1 MRPLL
6 VTAMIL
12 LAGAAPADE
21 YNGVFPKA
29 RTGATDRIIVQWNR
43 DAAPGESRLQKAS
56 LASGLNIRSKQSLDT
71 ATDVLRLPAK
81 LSGSELSAVLERL
94 RSDPDVA
101 YASPDFR
108 RQAHALT
115 NDPLLASQWYLLSE
129 QPSATRM
136 EAAWDIT
143 TGRAD
148 LVVAVLDTGVRFDHP
163 DLGVAAAAGKML
175 PGYDFV
181 SRVSVANDGD
191 ARDAD
196 PSDPGD
202 WVDATDLTQPDLDEC
217 EITPSSWHGTRV
229 AGLIGALT
237 NNAEG
242 VAGAAFNTRILPVR
256 VLGKCGGFDSDIV
269 AAMRWAA
276 GLNVTG
282 VPANPAPANVINLSL
297 GGDGACTAAYQAA
310 VDEITARGILVVAS
324 AGNDGGP
331 VSTPAN
337 CAGVLGVAGIRHAG
351 TKVGFSNL
359 GPELS
364 IGAPGGNCVNG
375 IGQPCLF
382 PIVVATNT
390 GTTVPAT
397 SIYTDQIRYNVGTS
411 FSAPQAAAT
420 VALMR
425 SVNSRLSPAQLVTL
439 IRLSATSFPI
449 NADATIPTCHVPV
462 GTSDLQTT
470 ECNCTTQTCGAG
482 MLNSGAAVA
491 AAQRPF
497 AVLQTSG
504 SVAIGST
511 ITLDGNAS
519 IASNGRTLSSYQWTV
534 ENVSGTTPVIGA
546 PSQANTTLQI
556 PGSSKFT
563 LRLTVADDQGGQDSE
578 VVTVATPVPSP
589 SPPGNSGG
597 GGGGGGGTRWELL
610 GLALMFRA
618 RSHQHTRE
626 RPAKNS
632 RASSLPKKLVYWI
645 AILHGSA
652 PAQGRR

>member
-6 VTAMIL
+6 VIAMIL
-12 LAGAAPADE
+12 LTGLGTAPGATE

-29 RTGATDRIIVQWNR
+29 HTSATDRIIIKWNR
-43 DAAPGESRLQKAS
+43 EVGSGESRLDKAAR
-56 LASGLNIRSKQSLDT
+56 ASGLTIRGKQSLDT
-71 ATDVLRLPAK
+71 ATDVFSLQSK

-115 NDPLLASQWYLLSE
+115 NDPLLSGQWYLLSE

-163 DLGVAAAAGKML
+163 DLGIAAAAGKLL

-181 SRVSVANDGD
+181 SRVIVANDGD
-191 ARDAD
+191 GRDAD

-202 WVDATDLTQPDLDEC
+202 WVDATDRTQPDLDEC
-217 EITPSSWHGTRV
+217 DITSSSWHGTRV

-242 VAGAAFNTRILPVR
+242 VAGAAFNTRVLPVR
-256 VLGKCGGFDSDIV
+256 VLGKCGGFDSDII

-310 VDEITARGILVVAS
+310 VDEITARGVLVVAS

-337 CAGVLGVAGIRHAG
+337 CAGVLGVAGIRHVG

-364 IGAPGGNCVNG
+364 ISAPGGNCVTTG
-375 IGQPCLF
+375 PGQPCLF

-390 GTTVPAT
+390 GATVPAAST
-397 SIYTDQIRYNVGTS
+397 YTDQIRYNVGTS

-420 VALMR
+420 VVLMR
-425 SVNSRLSPAQLVTL
+425 SVNSHLSPAQLVTL
-439 IRLSATSFPI
+439 IRQSATSFPVS
-449 NADATIPTCHVPV
+449 ADATIPACHVPV
-462 GTSDLQTT
+462 GTSDLQTA

-504 SVAIGST
+504 AVAIGST
-511 ITLDGNAS
+511 ITLDGGSS
-519 IASNGRTLSSYQWTV
+519 IASNGRTLSSYLWTV
-534 ENVSGTTPVIGA
+534 ENVSGATPIIVA

-556 PGSSKFT
+556 PGSSEFT
-563 LRLTVADDQGGQDSE
+563 LRLTVNDDQGGQDSE
-578 VVTVATPVPSP
+578 TVALVTPAPQP
-589 SPPGNSGG
+589 SPPPSNSGG
-597 GGGGGGGTRWELL
+597 NGGGGSVCWELL
-610 GLALMFRA
+610 GLALLFRA
-618 RSHQHTRE
+618 RKLRCTRE
-626 RPAKNS
+626 KLTKN
-632 RASSLPKKLVYWI
+632 L
-645 AILHGSA
+645 
-652 PAQGRR
+652 

>member
-12 LAGAAPADE
+12 LTGTAPAAE

-29 RTGATDRIIVQWNR
+29 HANATDRIIVQWHR
-43 DAAPGESRLQKAS
+43 EAGPGESRLEKAS
-56 LASGLNIRSKQSLDT
+56 RASGLSIRSKQSLDT
-71 ATDVLRLPAK
+71 ATDVLSLPAK
-81 LSGSELSAVLERL
+81 LSGGELSAVLERL

-101 YASPDFR
+101 YASPDLR
-108 RQAHALT
+108 RQTHALT
-115 NDPLLASQWYLLSE
+115 NDPLLSSQWYLLSE

-136 EAAWDIT
+136 EAAWDMT
-143 TGRAD
+143 TGHAD

-163 DLGVAAAAGKML
+163 DLGVAATAGKLL

-202 WVDATDLTQPDLDEC
+202 WVDATDRTQPDLDEC
-217 EITPSSWHGTRV
+217 DITSSSWHGTRV

-242 VAGAAFNTRILPVR
+242 VAGAAFNTRVLPVR
-256 VLGKCGGFDSDIV
+256 VLGKCGGFDSDII

-282 VPANPAPANVINLSL
+282 VPANPAPAHVINLSL
-297 GGDGACTAAYQAA
+297 GGDGVCTAAYQAA
-310 VDEITARGILVVAS
+310 VDEITARGVLVVAS

-364 IGAPGGNCVNG
+364 ISAPGGNCVTTG
-375 IGQPCLF
+375 PGQPCLF

-390 GTTVPAT
+390 GTTVPAA

-425 SVNSRLSPAQLVTL
+425 SVNSQSVACATRDADQTVRNFLSCQCGRDDSYLPCPCRNQRPASHRMQLHDANMRRGHVELGCGRRRRTTSIRCLADERHGGHRIDADPRRQCKHRVEWPHAQLVSMDCGERQRRHTDHRVAFSGKHD
-439 IRLSATSFPI
+439 IAVSRLERV
-449 NADATIPTCHVPV
+449 H
-462 GTSDLQTT
+462 
-470 ECNCTTQTCGAG
+470 
-482 MLNSGAAVA
+482 
-491 AAQRPF
+491 
-497 AVLQTSG
+497 
-504 SVAIGST
+504 VAI
-511 ITLDGNAS
+511 DGQ
-519 IASNGRTLSSYQWTV
+519 R
-534 ENVSGTTPVIGA
+534 
-546 PSQANTTLQI
+546 
-556 PGSSKFT
+556 
-563 LRLTVADDQGGQDSE
+563 
-578 VVTVATPVPSP
+578 
-589 SPPGNSGG
+589 
-597 GGGGGGGTRWELL
+597 
-610 GLALMFRA
+610 
-618 RSHQHTRE
+618 
-626 RPAKNS
+626 
-632 RASSLPKKLVYWI
+632 
-645 AILHGSA
+645 
-652 PAQGRR
+652 

>member
-6 VTAMIL
+6 VTAML
-12 LAGAAPADE
+12 LLTGTAPAAE

-29 RTGATDRIIVQWNR
+29 HANVTDRIIIQWNR
-43 DAAPGESRLQKAS
+43 DVGSGESRLQKAS
-56 LASGLNIRSKQSLDT
+56 RASGLKIRGKQSLDT
-71 ATDVLRLPAK
+71 ATDVLSLPAK
-81 LSGSELSAVLERL
+81 LSGGELSAVLERL
-94 RSDPDVA
+94 RSNPDVA

-115 NDPLLASQWYLLSE
+115 NDPLLPSQWYLLSE

-163 DLGVAAAAGKML
+163 DLGATAAAGKL
-175 PGYDFV
+175 LAGYDFI

-191 ARDAD
+191 ARDPD

-202 WVDATDLTQPDLDEC
+202 WVDATDRTQPDLDEC
-217 EITPSSWHGTRV
+217 DVTSSSWHGTRV

-242 VAGAAFNTRILPVR
+242 VAGAAFNTRVLPVR
-256 VLGKCGGFDSDIV
+256 VLGKCGGFDSDII

-297 GGDGACTAAYQAA
+297 GGDGVCTAAYQAA

-364 IGAPGGNCVNG
+364 ISAPGGNCVTTG
-375 IGQPCLF
+375 PGQPCQF

-390 GTTVPAT
+390 GTTVPAA

-425 SVNSRLSPAQLVTL
+425 STNSRLSPAQLVTL
-439 IRLSATSFPI
+439 IRQSATSFPVS
-449 NADATIPTCHVPV
+449 ADATIPTCHVPV
-462 GTSDLQTT
+462 GTSDLQAT

-497 AVLQTSG
+497 AVLRTSG
-504 SVAIGST
+504 AVAIAST
-511 ITLDGNAS
+511 IALDGSAS
-519 IASNGRTLSSYQWTV
+519 IASNGRTLSSYQWTL
-534 ENVSGTTPVIGA
+534 ENVSGTTPIIVA
-546 PSQANTTLQI
+546 PSQASTTLQI
-556 PGSSKFT
+556 PDASEFT
-563 LRLTVADDQGGQDSE
+563 LRLTVSDDQGGQDSE
-578 VVTVATPVPSP
+578 VVALATPAPP
-589 SPPGNSGG
+589 PPPPPGNAGGSGG
-597 GGGGGGGTRWELL
+597 GGGVRWELL
-610 GLALMFRA
+610 GLALLFRT
-618 RSHQHTRE
+618 RRHQYTRK
-626 RPAKNS
+626 RPSNS
-632 RASSLPKKLVYWI
+632 L
-645 AILHGSA
+645 
-652 PAQGRR
+652 